1 MNRHSANSPLLPA
14 IFLDRDGVINENRA
28 DYVKSWQEFSFLP
41 GALTALAQLAQMNL
55 PIIVVSNQS
64 AVGRGLIDRSS
75 VDDIHR
81 RMIADILSAGG
92 RVDAIFYCPHR
103 PEEACTCRKPQPGM
117 LLAAA
122 EQLHLNLAGS
132 IFIGDAETDVQ
143 AAQQAGC
150 FPLLV
155 RTGRGQREE
164 QKLLRNH
171 ASGYLVLDDLAEAA
185 AWLVEWAI
193 PTAPTDPTLQSN

>member
-1 MNRHSANSPLLPA
+1 MNRHSTSSPLQPA

-28 DYVKSWQEFSFLP
+28 DYVKSWREFTFLP
-41 GALTALAQLAQMNL
+41 GALPALALLAQMNL

-64 AVGRGLIDRSS
+64 AVGRGVMRRRD
-75 VDDIHR
+75 VDAIHH
-81 RMIADILSAGG
+81 RMIAGILKAGG
-92 RVDAIFYCPHR
+92 RIDAIFYCPHR

-122 EQLHLNLAGS
+122 AQLQLDLTRS
-132 IFIGDAETDVQ
+132 VFIGDAETDVQ

-150 FPLLV
+150 YPLLV

-164 QKLLRNH
+164 QKLIHNH
-171 ASGYLVLDDLAEAA
+171 ARGYLVMDDLAAAA
-185 AWLVEWAI
+185 AWMVDWVKPKAPPI
-193 PTAPTDPTLQSN
+193 PTLGGN